1 MARARFNTRFFAI
14 VLALQLA
21 LPGSLFAERT
31 QLKRGMNMYSIEQD
45 KELGQQ
51 ASAEADKAFPL
62 VNDSQVTSYINRLGQ
77 RLAQHAPGGEF
88 QYTFKVIAQKEI
100 NAFAL
105 PGGPVYVNLGTITA
119 AANES
124 ELAGVIGHEIGHV
137 VMRHSTNQASKSGLL
152 QGLAGIIGGKSQLG
166 QLAAGI
172 GAGLVSMK
180 YSREAES
187 QADILGAQILYDS
200 GINPQGMV
208 SFFETLSAEAGRG
221 GPQFLSDHPNP
232 GNRAQRVAQEVKAMG
247 SSRSFTRDSND
258 FQSVKRRAASIRA
271 YTAQEIATMQKNGT
285 VHNAGGGTTGTST
298 NGTGTISRTGS
309 IMPSSNF
316 KSMDSQA
323 MSMQYPDNWN
333 PQQAQSGS
341 VLITPNGGAGQ
352 GGIAYG
358 VMVDFIQNQN
368 NMDLNDAASQLLAQV
383 KQQNPGMAESS
394 NWSNTTVGGRAARAV
409 TLRGTS
415 PLVTNG
421 KNEQEKD
428 WFIVTQLSDGTIA
441 QFVFIAPANDWS
453 SLEPTYRK
461 MLSSI
466 KIK

>member
-1 MARARFNTRFFAI
+1 
-14 VLALQLA
+14 
-21 LPGSLFAERT
+21 LPGHLFADRT
-31 QLKRGMNMYSIEQD
+31 PLKRGMNMYSIEQD
-45 KELGQQ
+45 KEIGQQ

-62 VNDSQVTSYINRLGQ
+62 VTDSQITSYVNRLGQ

-105 PGGPVYVNLGTITA
+105 PGGPVYVNIGTITA

-137 VMRHSTNQASKSGLL
+137 VMRHSTNQASKAGLL
-152 QGLAGIIGGKSQLG
+152 QGIAGLAGAKGGQV
-166 QLAAGI
+166 AGI
-172 GAGLVSMK
+172 LTGLGAGLVSMK
-180 YSREAES
+180 YSRDAES
-187 QADILGAQILYDS
+187 QADVMGAQILYDS

-247 SSRSFTRDSND
+247 SSRSFTRDSAD
-258 FQSVKRRAASIRA
+258 FQAVKRRAASVRA

-285 VHNAGGGTTGTST
+285 IQNGGST
-298 NGTGTISRTGS
+298 GTGTPTGPSTVSRTGVK
-309 IMPSSNF
+309 PSGTFKTMSN
-316 KSMDSQA
+316 QA
-323 MSMQYPDNWN
+323 MSMQYPDNWSG
-333 PQQAQSGS
+333 QQSQSGS
-341 VLITPNGGAGQ
+341 VVIAPQGGADNGGV
-352 GGIAYG
+352 AYG
-358 VMVDFIQNQN
+358 VMIDFIQNQN
-368 NMDLNDAASQLLAQV
+368 NLALNDAATQLLAQV
-383 KQQNPGMAESS
+383 KQQNPGMTESS
-394 NWSNTTVGGRAARAV
+394 NWSNTTVGGKAARAV

-441 QFVFIAPANDWS
+441 SFVFVAPANDWS

-466 KIK
+466 QIK

>member
-1 MARARFNTRFFAI
+1 MTRARFTTRFFAI

-21 LPGSLFAERT
+21 LPGHLFAERT

-62 VNDSQVTSYINRLGQ
+62 VNDSQITSYISRLGQ

-137 VMRHSTNQASKSGLL
+137 VMRHSTNQASKAGLL
-152 QGLAGIIGGKSQLG
+152 QGLAGIVGAKGG
-166 QLAAGI
+166 QLAQIGASI
-172 GAGLVSMK
+172 GAGLFSMK
-180 YSREAES
+180 YSRDAES
-187 QADILGAQILYDS
+187 QADIMGAQILYDS

-247 SSRSFTRDSND
+247 SSKSFTRDSAD
-258 FQSVKRRAASIRA
+258 FQAVKRRAASIRA

-285 VHNAGGGTTGTST
+285 IQNGGGTTGTGTATGPST
-298 NGTGTISRTGS
+298 VSRTGVK
-309 IMPSSNF
+309 PSGTF
-316 KSMDSQA
+316 KSMSNQA
-323 MSMQYPDNWN
+323 MSMQYPDNWAG
-333 PQQAQSGS
+333 QQGQDGS
-341 VLITPNGGAGQ
+341 VLIAPQSGADQ
-352 GGIAYG
+352 NGIAYG
-358 VMVDFIQNQN
+358 VMIGFTPNQN
-368 NMDLNDAASQLLAQV
+368 NDSLNNAATQLLNNV
-383 KQQNPGMAESS
+383 KQQNPGMTESS
-394 NWSNTTVGGRAARAV
+394 NWSNTTVGGKAARAV

-428 WFIVTQLSDGTIA
+428 WFIVTQLSDGTFA
-441 QFVFIAPANDWS
+441 SFVFIAPANDWS

-466 KIK
+466 QIK